1 MAELNKDLKKVY
13 EVFSILSYFKLIR
26 AEKKNFNKDYDA
38 FKSFRCVETYFKEVI
53 KANKANYIQL
63 RDNNYNI
70 LTNLRIKMDG
80 IDELLDKLENS
91 RDIYVQYLSLELTCM
106 DWLDEAIEDIM
117 PNETG
122 YETIINNASEEVY
135 NKLIKLEFLN
145 MTSRD
150 QDRAVMLERVK
161 EIKEIAKSR

>member
-13 EVFSILSYFKLIR
+13 EVLSILSYFQLIR
-26 AEKKNFNKDYDA
+26 AEKKTFNKDYDE
-38 FKSFRCVETYFKEVI
+38 FKSYTGEEYFKEVI

-70 LTNLRIKMDG
+70 LTNLRIKMDS
-80 IDELLDKLENS
+80 INELLDKLENS
-91 RDIYVQYLSLELTCM
+91 GDIHVQYLSLELTCM

-150 QDRAVMLERVK
+150 QDRMVMLERVK
-161 EIKEIAKSR
+161 EIKEIAKSL